1 MDRSLAGRA
10 RLGGIGRSF
19 AGSASSRAGPGRAG
33 ARGARARR
41 RSWRLPRIEVPL
53 ATPALRFVWSRRGL
67 RWAALALV
75 LAAALLSGGWL
86 GLRHSSLAAVRQVR
100 ITGVHGPEAGAIDA
114 ALTRAARRMSTLDL
128 HPRALRAAVAPFTVV
143 REVQATASFPHTV
156 RIRVIEQP
164 PVAALE
170 ARGTRTAIAADG
182 VVLGPAL
189 LSRSLPTVTAST
201 APAPGRRTGD
211 AGLGEAL
218 TVLGAAPAQLAGL
231 LARAYSGPEGVTVAM
246 RNGLTA
252 YFGDASRPHAKWLAL
267 ALVLGSERA
276 TGASYVDVRVPARPA
291 AGFAPGSAPPG
302 ALGGSSSSSGG
313 EGMASPQTTPGALA
327 EGLAAAVP
335 EGGARTGASGEA
347 GSASAAREGQGR
359 ASESSAGSAN
369 SAPEAAAEGGER
381 SGH

>member
-1 MDRSLAGRA
+1 M
-10 RLGGIGRSF
+10 
-19 AGSASSRAGPGRAG
+19 
-33 ARGARARR
+33 
-41 RSWRLPRIEVPL
+41 PRIEVPL
-53 ATPALRFVWSRRGL
+53 LTAGLRFVWGRRRL
-67 RWAALALV
+67 RWGALALA
-75 LAAALLSGGWL
+75 LAVALLSGGWVW
-86 GLRHSSLAAVRQVR
+86 LRHSSLAAVRHVR
-100 ITGVHGPEAGAIDA
+100 ITGVHGPQAGAIEA
-114 ALTRAARRMSTLDL
+114 GLTRAARRMSTLDL
-128 HPRALRAAVAPFTVV
+128 HPRALRAAVAPFTIV
-143 REVQATASFPHTV
+143 REVRASASFPHTV

-170 ARGTRTAIAADG
+170 AAGTRTAIAADG
-182 VVLGPAL
+182 VALGPAL
-189 LSRSLPTVTAST
+189 LSRSLPTVTASN
-201 APAPGRRTGD
+201 APAPGRRIGD
-211 AGLGEAL
+211 QALGEAL

-231 LARAYSGPEGVTVAM
+231 VKRAYTGQQGMTVVM

-252 YFGDASRPHAKWLAL
+252 YFGDASRPHAKWLSL

-276 TGASYVDVRVPARPA
+276 AGATYVDVRVPARPA

-302 ALGGSSSSSGG
+302 ALGGSSSSSGA
-313 EGMASPQTTPGALA
+313 EGTASPQTTPGALA